1 MNKEFEFLNIISKTL
16 SDNSFLG
23 NDCAYLDEYKIAIS
37 KDLLVEDV
45 HFSTSF
51 MTPSEIARK
60 SLLVNISDILASG
73 AKPTYALVGLS
84 GKLNNK
90 FIEEFYKSL
99 NETSKEFNIKI
110 IGGDLTKSEKIVV
123 SITVL
128 GDYKD
133 RKISSRYNAKNG
145 YIVAAKGEF
154 GSSAQGLNDLMNK
167 KENYFTNF
175 HKSPT
180 LYPKLSEQIAKNAE
194 FPYVMMDSSDGL
206 LDCLNQIS
214 KKSNVKIEI
223 NFNQIPAK
231 INDKNLILNGGED
244 YSLVVCMDKRDFIKF
259 PNLTEIGFCSVG
271 EGVFVDNEKMDFKGY
286 KHFE

>member
-145 YIVAAKGEF
+145 YIVAVKGEF
-154 GSSAQGLNDLMNK
+154 GSSAQGLNDLINK